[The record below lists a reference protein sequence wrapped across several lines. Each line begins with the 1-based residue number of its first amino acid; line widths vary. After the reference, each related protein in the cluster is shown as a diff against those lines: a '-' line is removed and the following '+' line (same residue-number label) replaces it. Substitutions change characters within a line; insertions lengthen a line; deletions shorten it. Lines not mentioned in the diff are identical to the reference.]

1 MHNLSG
7 VFVKEEPFE
16 IINGIDYWPFSVVY
30 PNKKRMYYCEKE
42 DELRLWI
49 KTIRKVTG
57 YLDLTD
63 IYEVKVYNL
72 I

>member
-7 VFVKEEPFE
+7 VFVSEEPFE
-16 IINGIDYWPFSVVY
+16 KINGIDYWPFSIVY
-30 PNKKRMYYCEKE
+30 PNKKRIYYCEKE
-42 DELRLWI
+42 EESKNWV

-57 YLDLTD
+57 YVNLTD
-63 IYEVKVYNL
+63 IYEIKV